1 MPRLRRILTLG
12 LTATLLT
19 PAAPAPAFRDGFESP
34 AVGGQGRR
42 LPTGSHIGPW
52 TVTAGNVDLATT
64 GLWQTPAGRQTLDLD
79 GDTNGTVS
87 TTIAVRPLT
96 TYKVTYAL
104 AGNPAAAPMLKTGQ
118 VRVNGRTVQ
127 RFTFDTS
134 LTSLSKMAFTS
145 RSLYVFALGKQ
156 LRLDFA
162 STTTPAGYGP
172 VLDDVRVDSCLV
184 ILCPSTRTSHGG
196 ARRR

>member
-1 MPRLRRILTLG
+1 MPALRRILTSG
-12 LTATLLT
+12 LTAALLL
-19 PAAPAPAFRDGFESP
+19 PAAAAPGPAFRDGFESP
-34 AVGGQGRR
+34 PVKGQFQR

-52 TVTAGNVDLATT
+52 TVTAGTVDLATT

-96 TYKVTYAL
+96 TYQVTYSL
-104 AGNPAAAPMLKTGQ
+104 AGNPASAPMLKTGE
-118 VRVNGRTVQ
+118 VRANGRTVQ

-134 LTSLSKMAFTS
+134 LTSLSRMAFDR
-145 RSLYVFALGKQ
+145 RSLYVFSLGEQ
-156 LRLDFA
+156 LRLDFV

-184 ILCPSTRTSHGG
+184 VLCPSTRTA
-196 ARRR
+196 ARA